1 MRYRLIPALAL
12 MFVFGCAATQAQ
24 PVTPEEFTIRRS
36 AVREGTYMYATG
48 AAGVNERCLNV
59 LDDSDSY
66 YQDRLS
72 DRPGS
77 VAFTITLHPDTVAL
91 ASFYERMPV
100 GVEIRVESFILGG
113 GDSVCP
119 LRGRIAFD
127 TISWPIRRGAPEESF
142 SFEAPSGIRAGFEI
156 RILELSDGDT
166 GVPRYEAT
174 EATPCPSGFAF
185 TAVLAH
191 EDFNSP
197 DAVVRYVGRSGQLK
211 CRYTIDLIEGSP
223 FPPRAT
229 AVAD

>member
-1 MRYRLIPALAL
+1 MFYRLLS
-12 MFVFGCAATQAQ
+12 VFAILFISGCGAVQTRAAA
-24 PVTPEEFTIRRS
+24 PEEFTIRRS
-36 AVREGTYMYATG
+36 AGREGTYIYATG
-48 AAGVNERCLNV
+48 ATGVNERHLIV

-66 YQDRLS
+66 YQRWPS
-72 DRPGS
+72 RPGS
-77 VAFTITLHPDTVAL
+77 VTFTITLHPDTVAL

-113 GDSVCP
+113 GDSYVP

-127 TISWPIRRGAPEESF
+127 SISWPIRRGAPEESF
-142 SFEAPSGIRAGFEI
+142 SFEAPGGIRAGFEI

-174 EATPCPSGFAF
+174 EATPCPSGSAF
-185 TAVLAH
+185 TAILAH
-191 EDFNSP
+191 ESFNSP

-223 FPPRAT
+223 FPPRA
-229 AVAD
+229 AEVVN